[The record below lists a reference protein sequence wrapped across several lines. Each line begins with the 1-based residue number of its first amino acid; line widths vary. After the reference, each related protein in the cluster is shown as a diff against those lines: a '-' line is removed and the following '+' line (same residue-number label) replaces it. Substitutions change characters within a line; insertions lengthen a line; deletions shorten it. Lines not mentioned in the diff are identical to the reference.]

1 MINFR
6 DFVHMEMA
14 NEPHYMVVGHP
25 IGHSLSP
32 LMHGVALEEHGMEV
46 RYHAIDL
53 RPDELN
59 SFLAW
64 VNRDSFLG
72 ANITIPYKQDFL
84 LAVDRLDEAA
94 REIGAVNTLVKLEGE
109 IVGYNTDA
117 PGFQAPLEPW
127 REVLEGGTAILFGTG
142 GASLAV
148 RYALRQLGMEQL
160 IMVSRN
166 PGRINVE
173 DVICC
178 NYQNWQAYAGQS
190 DLIVNSTPL
199 GMSPNRESSPVQD
212 QDIGL
217 LEGTI
222 CYDLV
227 YNPLETRFLEQ
238 AKEAGAEVIDGLE
251 MFVGQGDRAFELWTD
266 HRFPWK
272 KVKERVREELAS

>member
-14 NEPHYMVVGHP
+14 KEPHYMVIGHP

-32 LMHGVALEEHGMEV
+32 LMHGVALEEYGIEA

-53 RPDELN
+53 RPDELS
-59 SFLAW
+59 SFLSW

-72 ANITIPYKQDFL
+72 ANITIPYKKDFL
-84 LAVDRLDEAA
+84 LAVDHLDEAA
-94 REIGAVNTLVKLEGE
+94 RTIGAVNTLVKRDGE
-109 IVGYNTDA
+109 LIGYNTDA
-117 PGFQAPLEPW
+117 AGFQAPLDPW

-148 RYALRQLGMEQL
+148 RYALRQMGVEQIIL
-160 IMVSRN
+160 VSRS
-166 PGRINVE
+166 PGRFNPE
-173 DVICC
+173 EAICC
-178 NYQNWQAYAGQS
+178 NYQNWQAYAPEA
-190 DLIVNSTPL
+190 DLFVNSTPL
-199 GMSPNRESSPVQD
+199 GMSPNRESSPIQD

-227 YNPLETRFLEQ
+227 YNPLETLFLQQ
-238 AKEAGAEVIDGLE
+238 AQQAGAVVIDGLE
-251 MFVGQGDRAFELWTD
+251 MFIGQGDRAFELWTGR
-266 HRFPWK
+266 RFPWK
-272 KVKERVREELAS
+272 KVKERVREALAS